1 MTTQSPPPRVFI
13 FAGGGTGGHIYPA
26 LAVAER
32 LREAAPDARCHVLC
46 STRPLDAEIL
56 RTENVPFT
64 AIPAAPFIARPRAL
78 LRFALGWRH
87 AVRHSAD
94 AITRALGGA
103 DPRSA
108 WLISFGGFVCPPA
121 ATAARALD
129 LRTAVVNLDAVP
141 GKASRL
147 LARKADI
154 TLSPDG
160 PEVPADWKRI
170 RPVVRAA
177 AIPGAAPE
185 ECRRRLGLAPNLR
198 TLFVTGASQG
208 ARTINQLMEALAA
221 RHAHEFNGWQIFHQC
236 GANAESA
243 LTAAYAKADIPA
255 VVVPFCHNMADA
267 WGAADLAVSRCGAGS
282 VGEVWASKTPTV
294 FLPYPFHKDEHQR
307 ANAAPLAQCGAALV
321 ETDLIDPADNLLV
334 AGKEILRLLR
344 DHPARDA
351 MRARFEGLGPA
362 DGSFSVSSFL
372 LSSGHAPR

>member
-1 MTTQSPPPRVFI
+1 MTMQSTPPRVFV

-26 LAVAER
+26 LAVAEQIQ
-32 LREAAPDARCHVLC
+32 LSLPGARCHFLC
-46 STRPLDAEIL
+46 STRPLDADIL
-56 RTENVPFT
+56 RAERVPFT

-78 LRFALGWRH
+78 LKFALGWRH

-94 AITRALGGA
+94 AIANALNGA
-103 DPRSA
+103 DPTNA

-147 LARKADI
+147 LARKAD
-154 TLSPDG
+154 TTFSPDG
-160 PEVPADWKRI
+160 PEVPPDWTRI

-177 AIPGAAPE
+177 AIPSATPE

-221 RHAHEFNGWQIFHQC
+221 RHAPEFNNWQIFHQC
-236 GANAESA
+236 GSGAESA
-243 LTAAYAKADIPA
+243 LIAAYAKANIPA

-282 VGEVWASKTPTV
+282 VGEVWASQTPTV
-294 FLPYPFHKDEHQR
+294 FLPYPFHMDEHQR
-307 ANAAPLAQCGAALV
+307 ANAAPLAQCGAALI
-321 ETDLIDPADNLLV
+321 ETDLIDPAENLLV

-344 DHPARDA
+344 DHAARA
-351 MRARFEGLGPA
+351 SMRARFEGLGPA
-362 DGSFSVSSFL
+362 DGSFSVSSSL
-372 LSSGHAPR
+372 LTSGQRPR